1 MEEYSNWLLN
11 DSISSHFNAFKEG
24 FDLVMGQ
31 NCLADLFQPD
41 ELEMMVC
48 GSNVSWPCSTGR
60 LWKEHAAGLY
70 STYCITGGMW
80 AMTCVC
86 STLPCTIRI

>member
-1 MEEYSNWLLN
+1 MVKFEKCSSVLCVQEYVEEYSNWLLN

-48 GSNVSWPCSTGR
+48 GSDVSSSEGEGR
-60 LWKEHAAGLY
+60 REHCRVVRVVVRAQ
-70 STYCITGGMW
+70 
-80 AMTCVC
+80 V
-86 STLPCTIRI
+86 

>member
-41 ELEMMVC
+41 ELEMMIC
-48 GSNVSWPCSTGR
+48 GSNVSRSCSRGR
-60 LWKEHAAGLY
+60 LRKERTVGLLEK
-70 STYCITGGMW
+70 CGRW
-80 AMTCVC
+80 HVC
-86 STLPCTIRI
+86 STLPCTIRIYGHCNVI